1 MKKNKR
7 KKQAQ
12 RQEKLKARL
21 AHKGFKD
28 ATQPLLRGLPIDYE
42 ISDRTR
48 VLGVGGIGAMHT
60 LVMKLAL
67 PELLNANG
75 GVLKRHL
82 PYFESDHILSLCY
95 SLLCGGKPLEDINR
109 FRRDEVYLDALGV
122 QRLPAPST
130 AGDYLRRYETQA
142 PILAVQEAIN
152 QARVKVWKMQEK
164 AFFEVA
170 IIDMDGTITPT
181 DAECME
187 GIDYCAHKR
196 KWGYGPLVLTLAQT
210 GEALYVVN
218 RPASAPS
225 HLGAAQWVDRA
236 FRLVGPMFKTVWF
249 RGDTDFSLT
258 VNFDRWNRQG
268 AKFIFGYDAY
278 PNLIEIAQNL
288 PETAWK
294 ELKRPPKYEIKTQPR
309 QKPDNV
315 KREIIAKRKF
325 KHIEQVKEEVASFP
339 YRPGKCKTTYRMIV
353 LKKYLR
359 ITKGDEIIGQD
370 IVFFFYITN
379 DQTTQKDQLIFFINA
394 RCNQE
399 NKIEQLQNGVP
410 AFHAPTNTLHA
421 NWIYMVIA
429 SLAWSLKIWYGLQI
443 DDPKL
448 QQRIVQMEFKQSLNT
463 FIQVPCQILQGERRL
478 TYRIANCTF
487 DTLTFYDIFQHL
499 QKLRFS

>member
-7 KKQAQ
+7 KKWAKRQ
-12 RQEKLKARL
+12 RKLKDRL
-21 AHKGFKD
+21 AHRNFTSPG
-28 ATQPLLRGLPIDYE
+28 QPLLGELPIDYE

-48 VLGVGGIGAMHT
+48 VLSVGGIGAMHT
-60 LVMKLAL
+60 LVTKLAL
-67 PELLNANG
+67 PELLNANVS
-75 GVLKRHL
+75 VLKRHL

-95 SLLCGGKPLEDINR
+95 SILCGGKPLEDINR
-109 FRRDEVYLDALGV
+109 FRQDEVYLDALGV
-122 QRLPAPST
+122 DRLPAPST
-130 AGDYLRRYETQA
+130 TGDYLRRYESEA
-142 PILAVQEAIN
+142 SILAVQEAIN

-164 AFFEVA
+164 SFFEVA
-170 IIDMDGTITPT
+170 IIDMDGTITQT

-187 GIDYCAHKR
+187 GIDYCAHK
-196 KWGYGPLVLTLAQT
+196 KMWGYGPLALTLAQT

-225 HLGAAQWVDRA
+225 HLGAAEWVDRA
-236 FRLVGPMFKTVWF
+236 FRLVKPIFQTVWF

-258 VNFDRWNRQG
+258 VNFDRWDRQG

-278 PNLIEIAQNL
+278 PNLIEIAQTL
-288 PETAWK
+288 PQTAWK
-294 ELKRPPKYEIKTQPR
+294 ELKRPPKYEIQTSPR

-315 KREIIAKRKF
+315 KREIIIQRGF

-339 YRPGKCKTTYRMIV
+339 YRPGNCKNTYRMIV

-359 ITKGDEIIGQD
+359 ITKGDQIIDED
-370 IVFFFYITN
+370 IRFFFYITN
-379 DQTTQKDQLIFFINA
+379 DQTTQKDQLVFFINA

-399 NKIEQLQNGVP
+399 NKIQQLQHGVP

-429 SLAWSLKIWYGLQI
+429 SLAWSLKIWYGLLI

-448 QQRIVQMEFKQSLNT
+448 QQRIVQMEFKQFLNT
-463 FIQVPCQILQGERRL
+463 FIQVPCQILQQARRL
-478 TYRIANCTF
+478 TYRIANFTF
-487 DTLTFYDIFQHL
+487 DTLSFYDIFLHL